1 MTENMPT
8 DVNISSR
15 TDRKK
20 TQRER
25 LIAGMIAAGAR
36 HGYADA
42 TVSHVIAH
50 AGVSRPTFYEYFRDK
65 DECFLAAHRELSGLL
80 IEEVRRAV
88 AQVAP
93 EQAVYAAIRAFIRLS
108 EEFPDRACFLTNET
122 MAAGWRGLDR
132 HDRLIEDMAQ
142 VVEQAAARVP
152 AQTPCPDLPIQLAFG
167 AGRWLLAP
175 PLRRGERD
183 LKNLGDELIRW
194 LESYETPQGEHRWST
209 LEPGPA
215 LPPTRHVAQMPL
227 SPPPPI
233 PPGRSKLSNGEIARN
248 QRERIMYATAEVAVS
263 KGYGVTTV
271 ADIVA
276 AAGVDRRVFYKHFQ
290 DKQQAFLAVHEFCVQ
305 QLMAVTA
312 GAFFS
317 VSDWPER
324 AWEAMQAATQFQATH
339 SVIAHIALVE
349 SHAVGPSAIQRID
362 DIRTAFTIFFQ
373 EGNQHTDDPSSP
385 MAMEAILAA
394 IFEICYRRARE
405 GKSEL
410 ISRMACNGAY
420 MMMAPFLGPAATN
433 DFIEAKLRS
442 LAAGSRQTSPPP
454 R

>member
-1 MTENMPT
+1 MTTEVDSP
-8 DVNISSR
+8 SR
-15 TDRKK
+15 TDRKR

-25 LIAGMIAAGAR
+25 LIAGMIAAAAR
-36 HGYADA
+36 HGYTGA

-50 AGVSRPTFYEYFRDK
+50 AGVSRPTFYEYFADK
-65 DECFLAAHRELSGLL
+65 DECFLAAHRELSLLL
-80 IEEVRRAV
+80 IEEVRHAV
-88 AQVAP
+88 AQAAP

-122 MAAGWRGLDR
+122 MAAGWHGLDY
-132 HDRLIEDMAQ
+132 HDRLIEDMAR
-142 VVEQAAARVP
+142 VVEQAAAQASADVP
-152 AQTPCPDLPIQLAFG
+152 LPDLPVQLAFG

-183 LKNLGDELIRW
+183 LKGLGDELIRW
-194 LESYETPQGEHRWST
+194 IESYETPRSEHRWST
-209 LEPGPA
+209 LEPGPELA
-215 LPPTRHVAQMPL
+215 PTPHVAQISL
-227 SPPPPI
+227 IPPPAI
-233 PPGRSKLSNGEIARN
+233 PPGRSRLSNGEIARN
-248 QRERIMYATAEVAVS
+248 QRERILYATAEVAAS
-263 KGYGVTTV
+263 KGYTVTTI

-276 AAGVDRRVFYKHFQ
+276 AAAVDRRVFYRHFQ

-324 AWEAMQAATQFQATH
+324 AWEAMRAATQFQATH

-373 EGNQHTDDPSSP
+373 EGNQHSDAPSSP

-410 ISRMACNGAY
+410 ISRMACTGAY
-420 MMMAPFLGPAATN
+420 IMMAPFLGPVATN
-433 DFIEAKLRS
+433 EFIEEKLRA
-442 LAAGSRQTSPPP
+442 LGTGSPRSSPPA
-454 R
+454 RSRS